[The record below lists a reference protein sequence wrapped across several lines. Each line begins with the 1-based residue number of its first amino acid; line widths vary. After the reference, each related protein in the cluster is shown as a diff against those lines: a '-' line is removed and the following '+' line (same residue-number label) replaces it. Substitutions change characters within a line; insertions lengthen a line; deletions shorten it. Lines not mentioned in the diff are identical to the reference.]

1 MAIYWDFNNVIGE
14 TIVEQDNQQFNITVY
29 EGTNCLAVLL
39 YHFVDEEDNQE
50 KYNLVLFCLD
60 LTHLKNQ
67 LGLTKRFKNNS
78 LFESFGFK
86 KFKLLMTNEK
96 AVKIANQL
104 IKAGIEVD
112 LVKSLGKT
120 EDKSNER

>member
-1 MAIYWDFNNVIGE
+1 MAIYWDFKNVIGE

-50 KYNLVLFCLD
+50 KYTLINFFLD

-67 LGLTKRFKNNS
+67 LGLTKKFKDNLLS
-78 LFESFGFK
+78 KFK
-86 KFKLLMTNEK
+86 KFQLLMTNK
-96 AVKIANQL
+96 TAVKIANQL
-104 IKAGIEVD
+104 IKAGIEVE
-112 LVKSLGKT
+112 LVKSLKK
-120 EDKSNER
+120 EENPHD